1 MKLLS
6 TKAYDKKL
14 KKFKKQNP
22 HLRDQYVKT
31 IHLLCDN
38 PYHPSLRIHRLKGK
52 LQHFYSVSINIQYRI
67 IIDFIIKDD
76 TIILINIG
84 GHDEV
89 Y

>member
-1 MKLLS
+1 MKLIT
-6 TKAYDKKL
+6 TKAYERKL
-14 KKFKKQNP
+14 KKFRKQNP

-31 IHLLCDN
+31 ISLLGDN
-38 PYHPSLRIHRLKGK
+38 PYHPSLRLHRLKGK
-52 LQHFYSVSINIQYRI
+52 LQKFYSISINLQYRI
-67 IIDFIIKDD
+67 VIDFIIKDD

>member
-6 TKAYDKKL
+6 TKSYDRKL

-31 IHLLCDN
+31 IYLLSDN
-38 PYHPSLRIHRLKGK
+38 PYHPSLRLHRLKGK
-52 LQHFYSVSINIQYRI
+52 LKNFYSVSINIQYRI